1 MSRLIVLLIISL
13 FLTSCGM
20 SENDVKKMVE
30 KTKQLNVSK
39 IEALPTL
46 KEYFPINY
54 ESDKLNDPFDIP
66 AGKLIAR
73 KNNQQLEIKMQS
85 QKPDY
90 ARPREYLENYP
101 LDSLVMVGTLKKRG
115 EMWGLIVD
123 RAGIIHKVKAGN
135 YLGQNSGK
143 IKKITENNMDID
155 EIISDGQG
163 GWTGRDVNLGIKH

>member
-1 MSRLIVLLIISL
+1 MSRLIMLLIISL

-39 IEALPTL
+39 VEELPTL

-123 RAGIIHKVKAGN
+123 RTGIIHKVKAGN

-163 GWTGRDVNLGIKH
+163 GWTARDVNLGIKH